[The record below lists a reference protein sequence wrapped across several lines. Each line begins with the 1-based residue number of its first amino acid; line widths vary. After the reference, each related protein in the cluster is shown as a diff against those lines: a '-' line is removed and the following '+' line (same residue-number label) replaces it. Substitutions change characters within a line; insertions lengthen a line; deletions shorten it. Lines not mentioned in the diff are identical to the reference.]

1 MENSNSNSNS
11 KMDSKTDLS
20 SNSSSAEK
28 KGLFSKPWLQS
39 LLGIIIIG
47 GAVAGLFYWKSTTSY
62 VAIDM
67 SQIVAPVIQIGP
79 ESEGVL
85 TAIYV
90 KNGDEVKVNQT
101 LAQVGS
107 EILSAKIAGTILNV
121 QNTPGQVF
129 MPGSAVISMID
140 PSQLRVVGKIDEDKG
155 LSRIKVGDPSTF
167 TIDAFGGNQ
176 FTGVVDEISSTS
188 NQSGVTF
195 SISDK
200 REIKQFNVKVKY
212 DVLQHPEF
220 KNGMSVKLRVYA
232 K

>member
-1 MENSNSNSNS
+1 MENSNLNSNSNSGS
-11 KMDSKTDLS
+11 G
-20 SNSSSAEK
+20 AK

-39 LLGIIIIG
+39 LIGIIVIC
-47 GAVAGLFYWKSTTSY
+47 GAVLGLFYWKSTSSY
-62 VAIDM
+62 IAIDM
-67 SQIVAPVIQIGP
+67 SQIEAPVIQIGP
-79 ESEGVL
+79 ESEGIL
-85 TAIYV
+85 TAVYV
-90 KNGDEVKVNQT
+90 KNGDEVKINQT

-107 EILSAKIAGTILNV
+107 EILSAKIDGTIIDV

-129 MPGSAVISMID
+129 MPGSVVVSMID

-155 LSRIKVGDPSTF
+155 LSSIKIGDPATF
-167 TIDAFGGNQ
+167 TIDAFGGKE
-176 FTGVVDEISSTS
+176 FTGIVDEISPTS

-200 REIKQFNVKVKY
+200 REIKQFNIKVRY
-212 DVLQHPEF
+212 DVLQHKEF

>member
-1 MENSNSNSNS
+1 MENSNLNTNTGSIANTVVVPNT
-11 KMDSKTDLS
+11 DS
-20 SNSSSAEK
+20 K

-39 LLGIIIIG
+39 IIAIIVIF
-47 GAVAGLFYWKSTTSY
+47 GAVGALFYWKSVSSY
-62 VAIDM
+62 LAIDM
-67 SQIVAPVIQIGP
+67 SQISAPVIQIGP
-79 ESEGVL
+79 ESEGIL
-85 TAIYV
+85 TAVYV
-90 KNGDEVKVNQT
+90 KVGDTVTINEA

-107 EILSAKIAGTILNV
+107 EILSAKTSGIVISV

-129 MPGSAVISMID
+129 MPGNAVISMID

-155 LSRIKVGDPSTF
+155 LSNIKVGDPSTF
-167 TIDAFGGNQ
+167 TIDAFGGVE
-176 FTGVVDEISSTS
+176 FTGIVDEVSPTS

-212 DVLQHPEF
+212 DVSKHPEF